1 MQEKKI
7 SNITSE
13 EAVFSSQYRR
23 KLYIKHFL
31 LTKRGAGVLLF
42 MALLEYFDMLH
53 VYTAIFF
60 LIVIVALYLR
70 NTDLSHERDKT
81 VWLLGIRKKF
91 FDMLEA
97 EKIENELFVVNMSID
112 EYKLSTFYNHKIKR
126 ERKLLLHKKELQKFQ
141 RKLKDVGMTIV
152 PLKLYINDRGKA
164 KMLIAL
170 GRGKKLFDKRETIKN
185 RENKRNLDRIL
196 KKT

>member
-1 MQEKKI
+1 M
-7 SNITSE
+7 
-13 EAVFSSQYRR
+13 
-23 KLYIKHFL
+23 
-31 LTKRGAGVLLF
+31 
-42 MALLEYFDMLH
+42 
-53 VYTAIFF
+53 
-60 LIVIVALYLR
+60 
-70 NTDLSHERDKT
+70 
-81 VWLLGIRKKF
+81 
-91 FDMLEA
+91 
-97 EKIENELFVVNMSID
+97 
-112 EYKLSTFYNHKIKR
+112 
-126 ERKLLLHKKELQKFQ
+126 HKKELQKFQ